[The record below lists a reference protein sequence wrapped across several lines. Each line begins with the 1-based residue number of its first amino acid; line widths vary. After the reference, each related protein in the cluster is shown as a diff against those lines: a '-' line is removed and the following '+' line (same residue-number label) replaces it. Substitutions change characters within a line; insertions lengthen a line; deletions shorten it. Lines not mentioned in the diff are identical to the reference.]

1 MIYLFHGSDIEKTRT
16 KAFEWIAKARAK
28 EPNLAYARL
37 AREELTSAALEDAS
51 LSGGLFVKRL
61 LILID
66 DPFPNVKDFVNP
78 SSDEGLTKSKHDES
92 SPLEDHID
100 SLAASDNAIIIL
112 APRLASAKAKK
123 IIAKAKVEYRYDKL
137 TARED
142 ARGFNGNL
150 VNALGVRSREKLWLE
165 INRALRAGDAPEML
179 HGLLH
184 WKARD
189 LMGLPAGRQGRWPAV
204 EARALSL
211 SLISLLQS
219 SRRGGLDLPLSLE
232 RFALSI

>member
-1 MIYLFHGSDIEKTRT
+1 MIYLFYGSDSEKVRT
-16 KAFEWIAKARAK
+16 KAFDWVAAARKK
-28 EPNLAYARL
+28 EPNLAYVRL
-37 AREELTSAALEDAS
+37 AREELTDAALEDAA

-66 DPFPNVKDFVNP
+66 DPFHNVKDIVSP
-78 SSDEGLTKSKHDES
+78 SSDEGLTMSQNS
-92 SPLEDHID
+92 EDIIEEHLD
-100 SLAASDNAIIIL
+100 ALSASDNAIIIL
-112 APRLASAKAKK
+112 APKLAAAKAKK
-123 IIAKAKVEYRYDKL
+123 MLAKAKLSYEFNKAP
-137 TARED
+137 AREE

-150 VNALGVRSREKLWLE
+150 VNALAARSHEKLWLE

-189 LMGLPAGRQGRWPAV
+189 LMEKGSRAWTPQ
-204 EARALSL
+204 ESRALSL
-211 SLISLLQS
+211 SLISLLQT

-232 RFALSI
+232 RFALAI

>member
-1 MIYLFHGSDIEKTRT
+1 MIYLFHGSDVEKTRA
-16 KAFEWIAKARAK
+16 KAFEWVAKARVK
-28 EPNLAYARL
+28 EPNLAYVCL
-37 AREELTSAALEDAS
+37 AREELTPAALEDAA

-66 DPFPNVKDFVNP
+66 DPFQEDDSPN
-78 SSDEGLTKSKHDES
+78 L
-92 SPLEDHID
+92 LEDHLD
-100 SLAASDNAIIIL
+100 SLTASDNAIIIL
-112 APRLASAKAKK
+112 APKLAAAKAKRF
-123 IIAKAKVEYRYDKL
+123 IAKAERVYEFNS
-137 TARED
+137 ARLP
-142 ARGFNGNL
+142 AGRQGFNGNL
-150 VNALGVRSREKLWLE
+150 VNALAARSREKLWLE

-189 LMGLPAGRQGRWPAV
+189 LMEKGGRAWTPQ
-204 EARALSL
+204 ESRALSL

-219 SRRGGLDLPLSLE
+219 SRRGGLDLSLSIE